1 MCVLQVSCCSPFG
14 AFAPRLRGTR
24 CEIIQNNSCVQVFYT
39 FLFLNVKELSLFVVS
54 SVSLVVLRTE
64 SDRIAYAARS
74 VSVRRPIGLR
84 PLHDDF
90 SLGIGGKPLTTYRVN
105 PTL

>member
-39 FLFLNVKELSLFVVS
+39 LLFLNVKELSLFVVS
-54 SVSLVVLRTE
+54 SVSLVVLRTPP
-64 SDRIAYAARS
+64 DRIAFAAR
-74 VSVRRPIGLR
+74 RLFLR
-84 PLHDDF
+84 F
-90 SLGIGGKPLTTYRVN
+90 QGETTN
-105 PTL
+105 HL

>member
-14 AFAPRLRGTR
+14 AFAPRLRETR

-54 SVSLVVLRTE
+54 SVSLIVLRTPP
-64 SDRIAYAARS
+64 DRIAYAVRS

-84 PLHDDF
+84 SLHDDF
-90 SLGIGGKPLTTYRVN
+90 S
-105 PTL
+105 

>member
-14 AFAPRLRGTR
+14 ASAPRLRETR

-54 SVSLVVLRTE
+54 SVSLVVLRPP
-64 SDRIAYAARS
+64 SDQIASAVRS
-74 VSVRRPIGLR
+74 DCVRRPIGFR
-84 PLHDDF
+84 SLHDD
-90 SLGIGGKPLTTYRVN
+90 
-105 PTL
+105 

>member
-1 MCVLQVSCCSPFG
+1 MCVLLVSCCSPFG
-14 AFAPRLRGTR
+14 AFAPRLRETR

-54 SVSLVVLRTE
+54 SVFLIVLRTPP
-64 SDRIAYAARS
+64 DRFPSAVRS

-84 PLHDDF
+84 SLHDDF
-90 SLGIGGKPLTTYRVN
+90 S
-105 PTL
+105 

>member
-14 AFAPRLRGTR
+14 ASAPRLRETR

-54 SVSLVVLRTE
+54 SVSLVVLRPP
-64 SDRIAYAARS
+64 SDQIASAVRS

-90 SLGIGGKPLTTYRVN
+90 S
-105 PTL
+105 

>member
-1 MCVLQVSCCSPFG
+1 MCVLLVSCRSPFG
-14 AFAPRLRGTR
+14 AFAQRLLETR

-54 SVSLVVLRTE
+54 SVFLVVLRTPP
-64 SDRIAYAARS
+64 DQIAYAARS
-74 VSVRRPIGLR
+74 DCVRRPIGLR

-90 SLGIGGKPLTTYRVN
+90 S
-105 PTL
+105 

>member
-1 MCVLQVSCCSPFG
+1 MCVLLVSCCSPFG
-14 AFAPRLRGTR
+14 AFAPRLRETR

-54 SVSLVVLRTE
+54 SVFLIVLRTPP
-64 SDRIAYAARS
+64 DRFPSAVRS
-74 VSVRRPIGLR
+74 VSVRRPIRLR

-90 SLGIGGKPLTTYRVN
+90 S
-105 PTL
+105 

>member
-14 AFAPRLRGTR
+14 AFAPRLRETR

-54 SVSLVVLRTE
+54 SVSLVVLRPP
-64 SDRIAYAARS
+64 SDQIASAVRS
-74 VSVRRPIGLR
+74 DSVRRPIGFR
-84 PLHDDF
+84 SLHDD
-90 SLGIGGKPLTTYRVN
+90 
-105 PTL
+105 

>member
-1 MCVLQVSCCSPFG
+1 MCVLSVSCYRPFG
-14 AFAPRLRGTR
+14 AFAPRLRETR

-74 VSVRRPIGLR
+74 DSVRRPIGSR
-84 PLHDDF
+84 TLHDDF
-90 SLGIGGKPLTTYRVN
+90 Y
-105 PTL
+105 

>member
-1 MCVLQVSCCSPFG
+1 MCVLRVSCCSPFG
-14 AFAPRLRGTR
+14 ASAPRLRETR

-64 SDRIAYAARS
+64 SDRITFAVRS
-74 VSVRRPIGLR
+74 DSVRRPIGLR
-84 PLHDDF
+84 SLHDDF
-90 SLGIGGKPLTTYRVN
+90 S
-105 PTL
+105 

>member
-14 AFAPRLRGTR
+14 AFAPRLRETR

-54 SVSLVVLRTE
+54 SVSLVVLRTPP
-64 SDRIAYAARS
+64 DRIAYAVRS
-74 VSVRRPIGLR
+74 DCVRRPIGLR
-84 PLHDDF
+84 SLHDDF
-90 SLGIGGKPLTTYRVN
+90 S
-105 PTL
+105 